1 MNVNPPIR
9 ALAGTLVILL
19 ADIENQFIKNLNEK
33 ENPFRKG
40 RLVFLRSNVG
50 SFNRVAVL
58 STSPNENDFHAP
70 SCIVPVKNIL
80 MFPGP

>member
-1 MNVNPPIR
+1 MFINPPIR

-19 ADIENQFIKNLNEK
+19 TDIENQFVKNLNEK

-40 RLVFLRSNVG
+40 SLVFLRSNVG
-50 SFNRVAVL
+50 SFNRIAVL

-70 SCIVPVKNIL
+70 FCVVHVKNIL